1 MNLAPRDDLQGL
13 DSRHGAHLALGLS
26 GAWTLVIVCTIW
38 LLPVKDADRSIVL
51 ALSAGAM
58 VLALGLTRLPW
69 ERLPPR
75 ALLVFPALGV
85 GSLMLTALLSR
96 GISPSYT
103 GYLTVA
109 YVFMGLTQR
118 PATIFATI
126 PVAVPIWI
134 ICAGGFTPTDNV
146 KLPVAVG
153 IWVLIGE
160 SLAART
166 ARATERTGE
175 LVAAASTDPLTGFL
189 NRRELPRLLELLQ
202 PEDAVVLLD
211 LDHFKRIN
219 DDLGHHAGDLVLA
232 DFGKTVRGAL
242 RSEDTALRYGGDEV
256 LLVLARAG
264 SAGADAILARLRESW
279 NDAARPTFSAGVAVH
294 QPQSPTPTARRADQ
308 ALYEAKRRGR
318 DRWAHESEIE
328 HRRLRALN

>member
-126 PVAVPIWI
+126 PVVVPIWI

-256 LLVLARAG
+256 LLVLAGQVRPVRTRSWRGYGRAG
-264 SAGADAILARLRESW
+264 TTPLDRRSRPGWPSTNRSRPRPPP
-279 NDAARPTFSAGVAVH
+279 AARIRPSTRPSAAGG
-294 QPQSPTPTARRADQ
+294 TAGRTRARSST
-308 ALYEAKRRGR
+308 AG
-318 DRWAHESEIE
+318 
-328 HRRLRALN
+328 